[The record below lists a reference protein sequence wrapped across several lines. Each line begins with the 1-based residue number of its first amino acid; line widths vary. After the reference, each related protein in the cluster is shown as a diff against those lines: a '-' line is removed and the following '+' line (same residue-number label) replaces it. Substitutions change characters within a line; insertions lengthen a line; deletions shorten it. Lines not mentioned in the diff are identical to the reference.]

1 MLTHIYNDSSHAEEC
16 SFNYKKKKKNLLKFL
31 LSDIGFTGTQIP
43 TAVQCQIK
51 RKTGGRQQKRCV
63 IENLT

>member
-1 MLTHIYNDSSHAEEC
+1 MIVHMLRNAPSTI
-16 SFNYKKKKKNLLKFL
+16 KKKKKNLLKFL
-31 LSDIGFTGTQIP
+31 LGDIGFTGTQIP